1 MKFKKTENVRTF
13 LKLVSSYISA
23 ASKSLVKNRLDD
35 NELDLL
41 PMPVLMSD
49 VLHGKLAPIFI
60 REAVSACRE
69 VTSSC
74 VPKIVQSLVHVTTE
88 VALFSEQLMEE
99 LLRQYNNVS
108 SGELKNL
115 SSLLVEILVSSKS
128 LNPIRVAGVILEI
141 KCNVT

>member
-1 MKFKKTENVRTF
+1 MKFKKTENVKTF

>member
-1 MKFKKTENVRTF
+1 MEGVFNWII
-13 LKLVSSYISA
+13 LYIS

-115 SSLLVEILVSSKS
+115 SSLLVEILVS
-128 LNPIRVAGVILEI
+128 
-141 KCNVT
+141 

>member
-1 MKFKKTENVRTF
+1 MEGVFNWII
-13 LKLVSSYISA
+13 LYIS

-35 NELDLL
+35 KELDLL

-88 VALFSEQLMEE
+88 VAVFSEQLMEE
-99 LLRQYNNVS
+99 LLKQYNNVS